1 MTILQKE
8 IQKRSQAIST
18 MGNLMA
24 GGIVDITPE
33 NESIFQTGLVAMM
46 EANEKYKAVQEE
58 IFKNRKWLRK
68 AVIKQEAAQC

>member
-8 IQKRSQAIST
+8 IQKRSQAIRT

-46 EANEKYKAVQEE
+46 EANEKDKAVQEE

>member
-8 IQKRSQAIST
+8 IQKRSEAIST

-24 GGIVDITPE
+24 GGVVDITAE

-46 EANEKYKAVQEE
+46 EANEKAKTVQEE
-58 IFKNRKWLRK
+58 AFKNLKWLRK
-68 AVIKQEAAQC
+68 SVTLRVQ